1 MKLCNELSN
10 SSIRESKKRRS
21 SPRYLNWYADLK
33 ELNAAIDHSAQEHLM
48 FPASI
53 SFQSPMTSWV
63 QQSSAPADSLMVS
76 AKI

>member
-1 MKLCNELSN
+1 MKLCDGLG
-10 SSIRESKKRRS
+10 SSLIRKSKKRGAY
-21 SPRYLNWYADLK
+21 PRYLNWYADLK

-76 AKI
+76 AKM